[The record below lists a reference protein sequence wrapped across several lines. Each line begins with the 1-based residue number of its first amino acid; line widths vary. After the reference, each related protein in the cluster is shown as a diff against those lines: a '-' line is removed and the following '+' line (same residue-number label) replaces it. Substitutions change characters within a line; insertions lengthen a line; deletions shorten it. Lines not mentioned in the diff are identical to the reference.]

1 MQQFVHGKCTSCT
14 MVAHK
19 CKTNVSF
26 QNTCF
31 FSKQCLSFRNTL
43 LFLQNKL
50 HSFQSKCFIS
60 KQMFHFK
67 TNVSLQNKCFI
78 SKQMFLFKTNVS
90 FQDKCFIS
98 KQMFHFKT
106 NVSLRNKCLVF
117 KTNVSFLYH
126 ESYTTCYA
134 LSSFILRLIP
144 SAYNQVATVL
154 PPCFANSA
162 LDKFNHIENC
172 YSTFSSDTNENSG

>member
-1 MQQFVHGKCTSCT
+1 MFHF
-14 MVAHK
+14 
-19 CKTNVSF
+19 KTNVSF
-26 QNTCF
+26 QNKCF
-31 FSKQCLSFRNTL
+31 ASKQ
-43 LFLQNKL
+43 LFHFKTNV
-50 HSFQSKCFIS
+50 SFQNKCFIS
-60 KQMFHFK
+60 RQMFHFK
-67 TNVSLQNKCFI
+67 TNVSFQNKCFA
-78 SKQMFLFKTNVS
+78 SKQMFS
-90 FQDKCFIS
+90 FQ
-98 KQMFHFKT
+98 
-106 NVSLRNKCLVF
+106 NKCLVF

-144 SAYNQVATVL
+144 SAYNQVVTAL